1 MDMIAGNKLGLADV
15 EFKTSGPFS
24 GRPAMVFTGRHIMC
38 TASSHPVPQE
48 LTFFWKGTF
57 DSTVDPAHQRRTNRG
72 RVIEQEVWALE
83 WTQDTDDH
91 IQVYKQG
98 QDWGKCKGEAAPN
111 EPIIVV
117 GTLTGNNRTLSV
129 YRDSDM
135 SVISTVVNSDG
146 PPLEAGIDKKICM
159 GYAQWN
165 YNALAPNALYD
176 TAHWRGEFEK
186 VVVYDK
192 VLGEQEITQVV
203 NSLHN
208 PQASAPGPPAPA
220 PGPPGQPVTATIAS
234 CTASSSRGHY
244 VCDKVFDG
252 VLAERGRGKD
262 NNEWATER
270 EGVGSWIELNFDHAT
285 KINAM
290 KYANRDA
297 WTTDGEANRRVKLEF
312 SAGSPAFVELVQP
325 STVDDDWDQQY
336 FFPDVETTFVKI
348 TVETVWGTFNNGAE
362 EIEFSYVPQGRQ
374 ATEAPAE
381 WVQQTS
387 TQCGSTHAENTA
399 AEAAIGRNN
408 MYSPGRTEN
417 SHLKDYGGQ
426 SKTLAQCQA
435 DCLANSMCRGIEVGS
450 NSADPSHSA
459 SCSLM
464 YSGTS
469 GGSWSGSCWYIKKN
483 GKVWKYE

>member
-1 MDMIAGNKLGLADV
+1 
-15 EFKTSGPFS
+15 
-24 GRPAMVFTGRHIMC
+24 MC

-48 LTFFWKGTF
+48 LTVFWKGTF
-57 DSTVDPAHQRRTNRG
+57 DSTVDPAHQQRTHWG
-72 RVIEQEVWALE
+72 RVIEQEVWGLYRTGEEAGM
-83 WTQDTDDH
+83 T
-91 IQVYKQG
+91 VYREG
-98 QDWGKCKGEAAPN
+98 QDWQKCKGEAAYN
-111 EPIIVV
+111 EPMIVV
-117 GTLTGNNRTLSV
+117 GTLTGSTRTLKV

-135 SVISTVVNSDG
+135 SVISTVANSEG
-146 PPLEAGIDKKICM
+146 PDLRAGIERKICL
-159 GYAQWN
+159 GYSEWYYNSLAS
-165 YNALAPNALYD
+165 NALWD
-176 TAHWRGEFEK
+176 HTHWRGEFEQ

-192 VLGEQEITQVV
+192 VLGEQDITQVV

-208 PQASAPGPPAPA
+208 PPASAPGPPAPA

-234 CTASSSRGHY
+234 CTASSHRGHY

-362 EIEFSYVPQGRQ
+362 EIEFSYVPQGTQ
-374 ATEAPAE
+374 ASNQASQHYVGCFSGGTAGNRRPDVPITAAGVQSCHDACKNAGFNFFGFECPHDNGNEVHCDCTNTEPQA
-381 WVQQTS
+381 
-387 TQCGSTHAENTA
+387 NTA
-399 AEAAIGRNN
+399 
-408 MYSPGRTEN
+408 
-417 SHLKDYGGQ
+417 
-426 SKTLAQCQA
+426 LADQKCKEFNTA
-435 DCLANSMCRGIEVGS
+435 
-450 NSADPSHSA
+450 
-459 SCSLM
+459 
-464 YSGTS
+464 S
-469 GGSWSGSCWYIKKN
+469 GGHCSGPFIVSSSSGDYFMGAGSIN
-483 GKVWKYE
+483 SIYRVQ